1 MTGTRRLELAIA
13 WRYLR
18 SRRRSRLLSFLSAI
32 AVSGVIVGVS
42 ALILI
47 MGVMNGLQTDLREKI
62 LTGSPDV
69 RVLTYGDGLRMDDWR
84 ATQARVDSLPGVVAV
99 APFVIHQGL
108 ATTTST
114 YTEAVTVAGITP
126 GDSGSSQVTTIRDHA
141 RTGNFSFR
149 GAQGPG
155 RGAVVGAL
163 LAERLGAYP
172 GSTISLVTASGGA
185 VNPVLGGLVPS
196 FATFEVTGVFETGMY
211 VYDNG
216 YVFVDLAAAQAF
228 AGLDTAVT
236 GLEVRTTDRW
246 AAPGVALV
254 IDSVL
259 GYPYRTVDWRQQ
271 NQDLFKALSL
281 EKLGMG
287 IVLTLI
293 IMVAAFNIVSTLTMV
308 VRDKSREIGILRA
321 MGLRAD
327 AVRRIFL
334 LQGLF
339 IGGVGTLGGVL
350 LGVGLGWTV
359 DTYRLIPL
367 EAKVY
372 FIDHLPIRLAAGD
385 VLLVVAVSVL
395 VSVLATLHPARAAA
409 RLMPVEAIRGV

>member
-32 AVSGVIVGVS
+32 AVAGVVVGVS
-42 ALILI
+42 ALLLI

-84 ATQARVDSLPGVVAV
+84 AAAARVDSLPGVVAV

-114 YTEAVTVAGITP
+114 YTEAVTVAGIAP

-141 RTGNFSFR
+141 RTGDFLFR
-149 GAQGPG
+149 GAQGAG

-172 GSTISLVTASGGA
+172 GTTISLVTASGGA
-185 VNPVLGGLVPS
+185 LNPVLGGLVPS

-216 YVFVDLAAAQAF
+216 YVFVDLPAAQAF

-246 AAPGVALV
+246 AAPAVAST

-308 VRDKSREIGILRA
+308 VRDKAREIGILRA

-327 AVRRIFL
+327 AIRRIFL

-339 IGGVGTLGGVL
+339 IGGVGTAGGVL

>member
-1 MTGTRRLELAIA
+1 
-13 WRYLR
+13 
-18 SRRRSRLLSFLSAI
+18 
-32 AVSGVIVGVS
+32 VS

-114 YTEAVTVAGITP
+114 YTEAVTVAGIAP

-216 YVFVDLAAAQAF
+216 YVFVDLPAAQAF

-246 AAPGVALV
+246 AAPAVASV

-385 VLLVVAVSVL
+385 VLLVVAGSVL

>member
-1 MTGTRRLELAIA
+1 
-13 WRYLR
+13 
-18 SRRRSRLLSFLSAI
+18 
-32 AVSGVIVGVS
+32 
-42 ALILI
+42 
-47 MGVMNGLQTDLREKI
+47 VMNGLQTDLREKI

-114 YTEAVTVAGITP
+114 YTEAVTVAGIAP

-216 YVFVDLAAAQAF
+216 YVFVDLPAAQAF

-246 AAPGVALV
+246 AAPAVASV

>member
-32 AVSGVIVGVS
+32 AIAGVVVGVS

-69 RVLTYGDGLRMDDWR
+69 RVLTYGEGLRMDDWR
-84 ATQARVDSLPGVVAV
+84 ATVARVDSLPGVVAV

-114 YTEAVTVAGITP
+114 YTEAVTVAGIIP
-126 GDSGSSQVTTIRDHA
+126 GDSGSAQVTTIRDHA

-149 GAQGPG
+149 GAQGAG

-172 GSTISLVTASGGA
+172 GTTISLVTASGGSL
-185 VNPVLGGLVPS
+185 NPVLGGLVPS

-246 AAPGVALV
+246 AAPEVAST

-308 VRDKSREIGILRA
+308 VGDKAREIGILRA

-339 IGGVGTLGGVL
+339 IGAVGTAGGVL

-359 DTYRLIPL
+359 DRYRLIPL

-372 FIDHLPIRLAAGD
+372 FIDHLPIRLAAAD
-385 VLLVVAVSVL
+385 VLLVVLVSVL

-409 RLMPVEAIRGV
+409 RLMPVEAIRGA

>member
-1 MTGTRRLELAIA
+1 
-13 WRYLR
+13 
-18 SRRRSRLLSFLSAI
+18 
-32 AVSGVIVGVS
+32 
-42 ALILI
+42 
-47 MGVMNGLQTDLREKI
+47 
-62 LTGSPDV
+62 
-69 RVLTYGDGLRMDDWR
+69 
-84 ATQARVDSLPGVVAV
+84 
-99 APFVIHQGL
+99 
-108 ATTTST
+108 
-114 YTEAVTVAGITP
+114 
-126 GDSGSSQVTTIRDHA
+126 
-141 RTGNFSFR
+141 
-149 GAQGPG
+149 
-155 RGAVVGAL
+155 
-163 LAERLGAYP
+163 
-172 GSTISLVTASGGA
+172 VTASGGSL
-185 VNPVLGGLVPS
+185 NPVLGGLVPS

-246 AAPGVALV
+246 AAPEVAST

-308 VRDKSREIGILRA
+308 VRDKAREIGILRA

-339 IGGVGTLGGVL
+339 IGAVGTAGGVL

-359 DTYRLIPL
+359 DRYRLIPL

-372 FIDHLPIRLAAGD
+372 FIDHLPVRLAAAD
-385 VLLVVAVSVL
+385 VLLVVLVSVL

-409 RLMPVEAIRGV
+409 RLMPVEAIRGA

>member
-32 AVSGVIVGVS
+32 AVSGVVVGVS

-84 ATQARVDSLPGVVAV
+84 ATQVRVDSLPGVVAV

-149 GAQGPG
+149 AAQGPG

-216 YVFVDLAAAQAF
+216 YVFVDLPAAQAF

-246 AAPGVALV
+246 AAPAVASM

>member
-1 MTGTRRLELAIA
+1 
-13 WRYLR
+13 
-18 SRRRSRLLSFLSAI
+18 
-32 AVSGVIVGVS
+32 
-42 ALILI
+42 
-47 MGVMNGLQTDLREKI
+47 
-62 LTGSPDV
+62 
-69 RVLTYGDGLRMDDWR
+69 
-84 ATQARVDSLPGVVAV
+84 
-99 APFVIHQGL
+99 
-108 ATTTST
+108 
-114 YTEAVTVAGITP
+114 
-126 GDSGSSQVTTIRDHA
+126 
-141 RTGNFSFR
+141 
-149 GAQGPG
+149 
-155 RGAVVGAL
+155 L

-216 YVFVDLAAAQAF
+216 YVFVDLPAAQAF
-228 AGLDTAVT
+228 AGLDSAVT

-246 AAPGVALV
+246 AAPAVASV